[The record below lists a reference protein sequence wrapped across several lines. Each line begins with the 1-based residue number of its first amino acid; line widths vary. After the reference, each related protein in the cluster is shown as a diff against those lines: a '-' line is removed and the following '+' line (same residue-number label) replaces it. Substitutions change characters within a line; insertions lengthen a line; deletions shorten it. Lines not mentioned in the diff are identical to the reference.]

1 MRIQSA
7 ARLAIVCIAL
17 GAGTLAASPV
27 TAQVADEFPITWT
40 PTSGPTGTTVSVSGS
55 GCVPPV
61 GQSAGVEIR
70 LADAGPA
77 SIVLGLESTNAD
89 GTFAFDVFI
98 PPLVPPFAYSGSAIC
113 VFSGFA
119 QLFSAF
125 NFEVTP
131 PTTAPTSTG
140 ALTLGSATVEAGGS
154 TSVTAP
160 LLTGPGQ
167 VEGTCAGFAPSQD
180 VKFVLYPGAI
190 VIGQTP
196 ATAAGLNSTLTIPAG
211 TAPGDYT
218 VVAFGSYL
226 TALPCFT
233 ALTASLTVT
242 PAPTTTTAA
251 PTTTVAPTVAPT
263 TAAPTTAVAT
273 TTTPVSVLP
282 PTGNSSWPLVIA
294 VVAASTG
301 LGLVLLTRVRRE

>member
-1 MRIQSA
+1 MRTRSA
-7 ARLAIVCIAL
+7 ARIAAVCMAL
-17 GAGTLAASPV
+17 GAGTLTASPV
-27 TAQVADEFPITWT
+27 AAQVADDFPITWT

-55 GCVPPV
+55 GCTPPA
-61 GQSAGVEIR
+61 GQSAAVEIR
-70 LADAGPA
+70 LLDAAAA
-77 SIVLGLESTNAD
+77 SIVLGFAATNAD
-89 GTFAFDVFI
+89 GTFAFDVAI

-154 TSVTAP
+154 TSVTGP
-160 LLTGPGQ
+160 LWTGAGQ
-167 VEGTCAGFAPSQD
+167 EGTCDGFIPSQD

-190 VIGQTP
+190 VIGQTT
-196 ATAAGLNSTLTIPAG
+196 AGAAGLASTLTIPAG

-218 VVAFGSYL
+218 VVAFGSYM
-226 TALPCFT
+226 TVVPCFT

-251 PTTTVAPTVAPT
+251 PTTTVAATVAPT

-301 LGLVLLTRVRRE
+301 LGLVLLTRIRRE